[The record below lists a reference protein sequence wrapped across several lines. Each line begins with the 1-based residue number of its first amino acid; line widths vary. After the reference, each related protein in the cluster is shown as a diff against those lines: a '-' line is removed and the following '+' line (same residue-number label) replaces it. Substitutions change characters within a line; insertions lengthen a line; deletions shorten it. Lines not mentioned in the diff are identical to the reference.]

1 MQKIL
6 QDCIRTQKVAS
17 LYFDKDN
24 PFSHLTG
31 RILQIRQNEVLI
43 AHISMHGCYDGYI
56 LKRIDDL
63 YRVDVDGKYER
74 KIGQLYSIKSQS
86 HRPICIDAADHS
98 MLPVLLNFAKKA
110 RLIVTFEF
118 ADECLSGFVEAVRH
132 ETIDL
137 RIVDEYGD
145 ICGIAQLLASEVSTV
160 SVDTDDEQDI
170 RLLAD
175 SASCE

>member
-1 MQKIL
+1 MHGIL

-63 YRVDVDGKYER
+63 YRVDVDGKYEQ
-74 KIGQLYSIKSQS
+74 KIGRLYSIKGQS
-86 HRPICIDAADHS
+86 HPPISIDASDRS
-98 MLPVLLNFAKKA
+98 LLQTLLNFAKQA

-118 ADECLSGFVEAVRH
+118 ADEC
-132 ETIDL
+132 
-137 RIVDEYGD
+137 
-145 ICGIAQLLASEVSTV
+145 
-160 SVDTDDEQDI
+160 
-170 RLLAD
+170 
-175 SASCE
+175 

>member
-1 MQKIL
+1 MHGIL

-43 AHISMHGCYDGYI
+43 AHISMHGCSDGYI

-63 YRVDVDGKYER
+63 YRVDVDGKYEQ
-74 KIGQLYSIKSQS
+74 KIGRLYSIKGQS
-86 HRPICIDAADHS
+86 HPPISIDASDRS
-98 MLPVLLNFAKKA
+98 LLQTLLNFAKQA

-118 ADECLSGFVEAVRH
+118 ADECLSGFVESVRH
-132 ETIDL
+132 ETVDL
-137 RIVDEYGD
+137 RIVDEYGV
-145 ICGIAQLLASEVSTV
+145 ICGLAQLLASEVSTV

-170 RLLAD
+170 RLLVDAIIN
-175 SASCE
+175 

>member
-1 MQKIL
+1 MHGIL

-17 LYFDKDN
+17 LYFDKEN

-63 YRVDVDGKYER
+63 YRVDVDG
-74 KIGQLYSIKSQS
+74 LYSIKGQS
-86 HRPICIDAADHS
+86 HPPISIDASDRS
-98 MLPVLLNFAKKA
+98 LLQTLLNFAKQA

-118 ADECLSGFVEAVRH
+118 ADECLSGFVESVRH
-132 ETIDL
+132 ETVDL
-137 RIVDEYGD
+137 RIVDEYGV
-145 ICGIAQLLASEVSTV
+145 ICGLAQLLASEVSTV

-170 RLLAD
+170 RLLVDAIIN
-175 SASCE
+175 